1 MSDEKLSART
11 RATLN
16 YTNNAL
22 ERVSTLIISQHEQDV
37 YDALQIIKQYHD
49 GNRAKAIKQA
59 ILNYA
64 TQLKTLNS
72 P

>member
-1 MSDEKLSART
+1 MTQQNLSAQT

-37 YDALQIIKQYHD
+37 YDALQVIKAHHD

-59 ILNYA
+59 ILAYA
-64 TQLKTLNS
+64 KQLKS
-72 P
+72 SD

>member
-1 MSDEKLSART
+1 MTLSSRT

-22 ERVSTLIISQHEQDV
+22 ERVSTLIISPHEQDV
-37 YDALQIIKQYHD
+37 YDALQIIKAHHD

-59 ILNYA
+59 ILAYA
-64 TQLKTLNS
+64 DLITHRQSST
-72 P
+72 